1 MVEEEEI
8 GASAQVAMPS
18 RACGTGGA
26 SDTPGRWWTDV
37 SGLQVKGLD
46 LRCGFEGHLGGS
58 AVESLPS
65 AQVTVPTAPRPH
77 LPASTSVPSV
87 TWHHTR
93 VILLEQKCSHVI
105 PLRKPLKPVHLIL
118 NKGPSHTMVFSALRN
133 PPLPSV

>member
-26 SDTPGRWWTDV
+26 SDTPERWWTDV

-58 AVESLPS
+58 AVESMPL
-65 AQVTVPTAPRPH
+65 AQVTVPTTPD
-77 LPASTSVPSV
+77 LIS
-87 TWHHTR
+87 
-93 VILLEQKCSHVI
+93 LL
-105 PLRKPLKPVHLIL
+105 
-118 NKGPSHTMVFSALRN
+118 
-133 PPLPSV
+133 PPLSAQSLSTTPERSCWNRSAVMLVLYVNP